1 MNQVSRNKNDLISE
15 LSPHIFW
22 NCDSNIL
29 DYKKNKD
36 IIIERI
42 IKYGLESD
50 IIIMWKLYNR
60 REIIKTAVNI
70 DMLDQKRMLYYS
82 LMLGIKEKKFKCY
95 RKNLFQVNY

>member
-1 MNQVSRNKNDLISE
+1 VKQVLRDKNNLISE

-22 NCDSNIL
+22 NCDPNVL

-50 IIIMWKLYNR
+50 IIIMWKLYKH
-60 REIIKTAVNI
+60 REIKKTAVNI
-70 DMLDQKRMLYYS
+70 DTLEQKRILYYS
-82 LMLGIKEKKFKCY
+82 LMLGIKEKDFKCCK
-95 RKNLFQVNY
+95 RNRSQVNY